1 MAIAPPIKSKRI
13 FDPKIIESYCKAKY
27 GYQVVNLMGRTPEQE
42 EESCR
47 HIQKTNPKWLDIYK
61 ALPVDD
67 YKPVWE
73 HKYNILIQSGLLEKE
88 LIEFRQNRLDD
99 LLDS

>member
-1 MAIAPPIKSKRI
+1 MVVAEPIKSKRI

-27 GYQVVNLMGRTPEQE
+27 GYQVVNLMGRTREQE
-42 EESCR
+42 EESYK
-47 HIQKTNPKWLDIYK
+47 QQEEKNPKWLHIYK
-61 ALPVDD
+61 VLPVGD

-73 HKYNILIQSGLLEKE
+73 HKYDILIQSGLLEKE
-88 LIEFRQNRLDD
+88 LIEFRQSRLDD